1 MLQILGEY
9 KRLCD
14 GKLEYYQLKNS
25 KTMKRWRRDE
35 LPPAYVRMGEAG
47 ESEKF
52 YYHMIGFDPAEPDD
66 PSFYRILGF
75 GFPTTDTS
83 RPLSAVKIHF
93 HPKSLLDDPNKLVT
107 MISRWCGLVDALH
120 GSVGLGVLTEPGS
133 ETFGRPIHYPLL
145 KRFPAAEYDDMGGFF
160 SESRQGGYESPR
172 SSNWLT
178 ILGDP
183 NIARL
188 GGAEAIRA
196 ELDPGMTLVDYQG
209 GKIIRAGDYP
219 ALGDGETGEVPPA
232 YRTAAR
238 IIKPIRFEGYKYSVI
253 KVPDGLV
260 PLEETLKWIRRFD

>member
-1 MLQILGEY
+1 MLQIFREY
-9 KRLCD
+9 RNLCD
-14 GKLEYYQLKNS
+14 GKLEYYQPKNS
-25 KTMKRWRRDE
+25 PTVKRWRGE
-35 LPPAYVRMGEAG
+35 GLPPAYVRMAEGG
-47 ESEKF
+47 ESDEF
-52 YYHMIGFDPAEPDD
+52 FYHMAGFDPTEPYD

-75 GFPTTDTS
+75 GFEKTDTS
-83 RPLSAVKIHF
+83 RPLSAVKTHF
-93 HPKSLLDDPNKLVT
+93 HPKRILDDPDAFVT

-145 KRFPAAEYDDMGGFF
+145 KRYPAAEYDDMGGFF

-196 ELDPGMTLVDYQG
+196 ELDPGMTLVDYDG
-209 GKIIRAGDYP
+209 GTIIRAGDYP